1 MPARK
6 SMSGILEASPVPAGK
21 IFRVLPTILI
31 AKDDLVVGNVERW

>member
-6 SMSGILEASPVPAGK
+6 SMSGILEASPVPAGNF
-21 IFRVLPTILI
+21 FRGLPTNLI